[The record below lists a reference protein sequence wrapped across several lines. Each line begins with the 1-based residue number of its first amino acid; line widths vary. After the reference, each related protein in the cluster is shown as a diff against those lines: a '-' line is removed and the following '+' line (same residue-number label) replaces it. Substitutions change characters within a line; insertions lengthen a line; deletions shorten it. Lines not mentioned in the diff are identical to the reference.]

1 MTPPMNP
8 RRARLATR
16 LRVVR
21 AAKFRSGN
29 AFARELGWVQSR
41 VSKLETGAQLPTE
54 DDIRAW
60 TRATQAG
67 PEVETELLQLL
78 ADARVEYVN
87 ARDVLISD
95 GLANRQ
101 ASLAALEAQASQIAE
116 YQPAMIPGLV
126 QTATYARELL
136 ALPGGPTSHG
146 ASQADVDALVAERI
160 KRQGVLYQPG
170 KRVRLVIGEGALH
183 SPPGSHDTLRGQ
195 LDRLVALTGL
205 ATLDLRVLP
214 LAAPMPAMPMSGFAI
229 HDTACV
235 LIETLTGEQRL
246 DQPDEVGVY
255 AQAFDRLSSAALVG
269 AQAANLIRQIMTGL

>member
-1 MTPPMNP
+1 VAPPLNP
-8 RRARLATR
+8 GRARLAAR
-16 LRVVR
+16 LRAVR

-41 VSKLETGAQLPTE
+41 VSKIETGTQLPTE

-67 PEVETELLQLL
+67 PEAETELLQLL
-78 ADARVEYVN
+78 AEARIEYVN
-87 ARDVLISD
+87 ARDVLIGD
-95 GLANRQ
+95 GLAGRQ
-101 ASLAALEAQASQIAE
+101 ANLAALEAQASQIAE
-116 YQPAMIPGLV
+116 YQPAVIPGLV
-126 QTATYARELL
+126 QTAAYTRELL

-146 ASQADVDALVAERI
+146 ASQADVEALVAERI
-160 KRQGVLYQPG
+160 KRQDVLYQPG

-183 SPPGSHDTLRGQ
+183 SPPGSRDTLRGQ

-214 LAAPMPAMPMSGFAI
+214 LAVPMPAMPMSGFAV
-229 HDTACV
+229 HDAAYV

-255 AQAFDRLSSAALVG
+255 AQAFDQFSCAALTG
-269 AQAANLIRQIMTGL
+269 AQAADLIHQIMNGL